1 MFKKN
6 FLKFTIEVTAII
18 IGITVSFWL
27 NQISIE
33 NNNEAQRQRVLKNL
47 LIEVDDIDRYCK
59 GRLRLWNQDINIY
72 SSLLDEKLH
81 FNTIEEIAISKSRV
95 EYNLIYFRDFDPP
108 INRYK
113 SMINTGDLKHLNS
126 EEIKEILTRLHNLN
140 LTSVRATVEYE
151 KNLKGQLISLL
162 TLNYPELF
170 SIGNDNNQNLEDYIN
185 YLHKFIKEDERLE
198 ANLIIQM
205 KYFKTR
211 VSSLKLYML
220 TLQELKDELEASIEL
235 N

>member
-81 FNTIEEIAISKSRV
+81 FNTIEEIAISK
-95 EYNLIYFRDFDPP
+95 N
-108 INRYK
+108 
-113 SMINTGDLKHLNS
+113 
-126 EEIKEILTRLHNLN
+126 
-140 LTSVRATVEYE
+140 
-151 KNLKGQLISLL
+151 KNLADCHLKFFDLL
-162 TLNYPELF
+162 FL
-170 SIGNDNNQNLEDYIN
+170 
-185 YLHKFIKEDERLE
+185 
-198 ANLIIQM
+198 
-205 KYFKTR
+205 
-211 VSSLKLYML
+211 
-220 TLQELKDELEASIEL
+220 
-235 N
+235 